1 MAPSD
6 QTFTLKMS
14 SFTDDNLSSK
24 KTATLQIRMRHR
36 YQVHLQTYN
45 DAGTRA
51 LIFFDEAASQEV
63 TSNHFAMPPP
73 VITLLPLRRLF
84 VLNALA
90 RLHIEGSL
98 CQCLGPR
105 IEKYVF
111 RTAENFGFKG
121 FGVVADLE
129 VTKAYV
135 YDHKTGRSLMAAAQ
149 VPTLKE

>member
-14 SFTDDNLSSK
+14 SFTDDNLTLK
-24 KTATLQIRMRHR
+24 KTATLQIRMKNR
-36 YQVHLQTYN
+36 YN

-90 RLHIEGSL
+90 SLHIEGSL
-98 CQCLGPR
+98 CQCLGQR

-121 FGVVADLE
+121 FGVVADLK